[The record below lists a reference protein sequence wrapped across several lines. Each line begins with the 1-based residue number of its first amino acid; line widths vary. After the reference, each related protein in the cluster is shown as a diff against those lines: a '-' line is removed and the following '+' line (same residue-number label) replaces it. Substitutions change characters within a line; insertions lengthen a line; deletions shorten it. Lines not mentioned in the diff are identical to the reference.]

1 MCFIL
6 GYSRHSERRVTMKQD
21 KTSSLEDFTWDVLRK
36 RIRQYEIAP
45 EKIENQI
52 AQEIL
57 IKFYD
62 LCHLDATQV
71 EPNMRSLLKTYV
83 IVKEINDKKAERL
96 LTMLMEAN
104 DICYPYCIREATG
117 RLMAKSNS
125 HLSYLSPTLLPGVKQ
140 ISQDGE
146 LYRLDTKIGTIHI
159 RKASDVFQNTNSS
172 YIFERTLL
180 RECYAR
186 SLDFIKE
193 NQDTYR
199 VVLSYL
205 PTFFTTGYYHAFLTN
220 GTEVLDIASNT
231 FYPDKGEAEKM
242 FCGNTLGVLSYEEV
256 IELEQKLLEQMYPNE
271 KPHHKDRVL
280 HLVAHYLHAKQKA

>member
-1 MCFIL
+1 MYLIL

-21 KTSSLEDFTWDVLRK
+21 RPTFLEDFTWDVFKK

-45 EKIENQI
+45 EKIEDQI
-52 AQEIL
+52 AQNIL
-57 IKFYD
+57 IKFCG

-71 EPNMRSLLKTYV
+71 ETDMRSLLKTYV
-83 IVKEINDKKAERL
+83 IVKEINDEKAERL

-117 RLMAKSNS
+117 RLLAKSNS
-125 HLSYLSPTLLPGVKQ
+125 HLSYLSPTLLPGIKQ

-146 LYRLDTKIGTIHI
+146 LYQLDTKIGTIHI

-180 RECYAR
+180 QECYAR
-186 SLDFIKE
+186 SFDFLKE

-231 FYPDKGEAEKM
+231 FYPDKKEAEKM

-256 IELEQKLLEQMYPNE
+256 TKLEQELLERMYPNE

>member
-1 MCFIL
+1 MYLIL

-21 KTSSLEDFTWDVLRK
+21 RPTLLEDFTWDVFKK

-45 EKIENQI
+45 EKIEDQI
-52 AQEIL
+52 AQNIL
-57 IKFYD
+57 IKFCG

-71 EPNMRSLLKTYV
+71 ETDMRSLLKTYV
-83 IVKEINDKKAERL
+83 IVKEINDEKAERL

-117 RLMAKSNS
+117 RLLAKSNS
-125 HLSYLSPTLLPGVKQ
+125 HLSYLSPTLLPGIKQ

-146 LYRLDTKIGTIHI
+146 LYQLDTKIGTIHI

-180 RECYAR
+180 QECYAR
-186 SLDFIKE
+186 SFDFLKE

-205 PTFFTTGYYHAFLTN
+205 PTFFTKGYYHAFLTN

-231 FYPDKGEAEKM
+231 FYPDKKEAEKM

-256 IELEQKLLEQMYPNE
+256 TKLEQELLERMYPNE

>member
-1 MCFIL
+1 
-6 GYSRHSERRVTMKQD
+6 
-21 KTSSLEDFTWDVLRK
+21 
-36 RIRQYEIAP
+36 
-45 EKIENQI
+45 
-52 AQEIL
+52 
-57 IKFYD
+57 
-62 LCHLDATQV
+62 
-71 EPNMRSLLKTYV
+71 MRSLLKTYV
-83 IVKEINDKKAERL
+83 IVKEINDEKAERL

-104 DICYPYCIREATG
+104 DICYPYGIREATG

-146 LYRLDTKIGTIHI
+146 LYQLDTKIGTIHI

-180 RECYAR
+180 QECYAR
-186 SLDFIKE
+186 SFDFLKQ

-220 GTEVLDIASNT
+220 VTEVLDIASNA
-231 FYPDKGEAEKM
+231 FYPDKKEAEKM
-242 FCGNTLGVLSYEEV
+242 FRGNTLGVLSYEEV
-256 IELEQKLLEQMYPNE
+256 TKLEQELLEKMYPNE

-280 HLVAHYLHAKQKA
+280 HLVAHYLHAKQKV

>member
-6 GYSRHSERRVTMKQD
+6 GYSRDSERRVTMKQD
-21 KTSSLEDFTWDVLRK
+21 RPTLLEDFTWDVFKK

-45 EKIENQI
+45 EKIEDQI

-83 IVKEINDKKAERL
+83 IVKEIHDEKAERL

-140 ISQDGE
+140 IFQDGE
-146 LYRLDTKIGTIHI
+146 LYQLDTKIGTIHI

-180 RECYAR
+180 QECYAR
-186 SLDFIKE
+186 SFDFLKE

-231 FYPDKGEAEKM
+231 FYQDKAEAEKM
-242 FCGNTLGVLSYEEV
+242 FHGKTLGVLSYEEV

-280 HLVAHYLHAKQKA
+280 HLVAHYLHAKQKV

>member
-21 KTSSLEDFTWDVLRK
+21 RPTLLEDFTWDVFKK

-45 EKIENQI
+45 EKIEDQI

-83 IVKEINDKKAERL
+83 IVKEINDEKAERL

-146 LYRLDTKIGTIHI
+146 LYQLDTKIGTIHI

-180 RECYAR
+180 QECYAR
-186 SLDFIKE
+186 SFDFLKQ

-231 FYPDKGEAEKM
+231 FYQDKAEAEKM
-242 FCGNTLGVLSYEEV
+242 FHGNTLGVLSYEEV

-271 KPHHKDRVL
+271 KPHHKDRFL
-280 HLVAHYLHAKQKA
+280 HLVAHYLHAKQKV

>member
-1 MCFIL
+1 MS
-6 GYSRHSERRVTMKQD
+6 SRCYASGN
-21 KTSSLEDFTWDVLRK
+21 
-36 RIRQYEIAP
+36 QYA
-45 EKIENQI
+45 KS
-52 AQEIL
+52 
-57 IKFYD
+57 IKNV
-62 LCHLDATQV
+62 C
-71 EPNMRSLLKTYV
+71 K
-83 IVKEINDKKAERL
+83 IVKEINDEKAERL

-117 RLMAKSNS
+117 RLMAKPNS

-140 ISQDGE
+140 ISQDEE
-146 LYRLDTKIGTIHI
+146 LYQLDTKIGTIHI

-180 RECYAR
+180 QECYAR
-186 SLDFIKE
+186 SFDFLKE

-220 GTEVLDIASNT
+220 GTEVLDIASNA
-231 FYPDKGEAEKM
+231 FYPDKKEAEKM
-242 FCGNTLGVLSYEEV
+242 FRGNTLGVLSYEEV

-280 HLVAHYLHAKQKA
+280 HLVAHYLHAKQKV

>member
-1 MCFIL
+1 
-6 GYSRHSERRVTMKQD
+6 MKQD

-45 EKIENQI
+45 EKIEDQI
-52 AQEIL
+52 AQGIL

-62 LCHLDATQV
+62 LYHLDDVQM
-71 EPNMRSLLKTYV
+71 EPNMRNLLKTYV
-83 IVKEINDKKAERL
+83 IIKGIHDEKAESL
-96 LTMLMEAN
+96 LTTLMEAN

-117 RLMAKSNS
+117 RLMTNQNS
-125 HLSYLSPTLLPGVKQ
+125 HLNYLNLTLLPGLKQ

-146 LYRLDTKIGTIHI
+146 LYRLDTKIGTLHI
-159 RKASDVFQNTNSS
+159 RKASDVFKNTNSS

-180 RECYAR
+180 QECYAR
-186 SLDFIKE
+186 IFDFLKQ

-231 FYPDKGEAEKM
+231 FYQDKAEAEKM
-242 FCGNTLGVLSYEEV
+242 FHGNTLGVLSYEEV

-271 KPHHKDRVL
+271 KPHHKDRFL
-280 HLVAHYLHAKQKA
+280 HLVAHYLHAKQKV

>member
-21 KTSSLEDFTWDVLRK
+21 RPTLLEDFTWDVFKK

-83 IVKEINDKKAERL
+83 IIKEIHDEKAESL

-104 DICYPYCIREATG
+104 DICYPYGIREATG
-117 RLMAKSNS
+117 RLMAKPNS

-146 LYRLDTKIGTIHI
+146 LYQLDTKIGTIHI

-180 RECYAR
+180 QECYAR
-186 SLDFIKE
+186 SFDFLKE

-220 GTEVLDIASNT
+220 GTEVLDIASNA
-231 FYPDKGEAEKM
+231 FYPDKKEAEKM
-242 FCGNTLGVLSYEEV
+242 FRGNTQAVLTYE
-256 IELEQKLLEQMYPNE
+256 
-271 KPHHKDRVL
+271 
-280 HLVAHYLHAKQKA
+280 

>member
-1 MCFIL
+1 MCLIL

-21 KTSSLEDFTWDVLRK
+21 RPTLLEDFTWDVFKK

-45 EKIENQI
+45 EKIEDQI

-83 IVKEINDKKAERL
+83 IIKEIHDEKAESL

-117 RLMAKSNS
+117 RLLAKSNS
-125 HLSYLSPTLLPGVKQ
+125 HLSYLSPTLLPGIKQ

-146 LYRLDTKIGTIHI
+146 LYQLDTKIGTIHI

-180 RECYAR
+180 QECYAR
-186 SLDFIKE
+186 SFDFLKE

-220 GTEVLDIASNT
+220 GTEVLDIASNA
-231 FYPDKGEAEKM
+231 FYPDKKEAEKM
-242 FCGNTLGVLSYEEV
+242 FRGNTLGVLSYEEV
-256 IELEQKLLEQMYPNE
+256 TKLEQKLLEKMYPNE
-271 KPHHKDRVL
+271 KPRHKDRVL

>member
-1 MCFIL
+1 MYLIL
-6 GYSRHSERRVTMKQD
+6 GYSRHSERRVTMKQNRP
-21 KTSSLEDFTWDVLRK
+21 TLLEDFTWDVFKK

-45 EKIENQI
+45 EKIEDQI
-52 AQEIL
+52 AQNIL
-57 IKFYD
+57 IKFCG

-71 EPNMRSLLKTYV
+71 ETDMRSLLKTYV
-83 IVKEINDKKAERL
+83 IVKEINDEKAERL

-117 RLMAKSNS
+117 RLLAKSNS
-125 HLSYLSPTLLPGVKQ
+125 HLSYLSPTLLPGIKQ

-146 LYRLDTKIGTIHI
+146 LYQLDTKIGTIHI

-180 RECYAR
+180 QECYAR
-186 SLDFIKE
+186 SFDFLKE

-231 FYPDKGEAEKM
+231 FYPDKKEAEKM

-256 IELEQKLLEQMYPNE
+256 TKLEQELLERMYPNE

>member
-21 KTSSLEDFTWDVLRK
+21 RPTLLEDFTWDV
-36 RIRQYEIAP
+36 
-45 EKIENQI
+45 I

-83 IVKEINDKKAERL
+83 IIKEIHDEKAESL

-104 DICYPYCIREATG
+104 DICYPYGIREATG
-117 RLMAKSNS
+117 RLMAKPNS

-172 YIFERTLL
+172 YIFERPLL

-186 SLDFIKE
+186 SFDFLKE

-205 PTFFTTGYYHAFLTN
+205 PTFFTTGYYL
-220 GTEVLDIASNT
+220 
-231 FYPDKGEAEKM
+231 FYNRILPC
-242 FCGNTLGVLSYEEV
+242 FF
-256 IELEQKLLEQMYPNE
+256 NE
-271 KPHHKDRVL
+271 RHRSIRYCL
-280 HLVAHYLHAKQKA
+280 